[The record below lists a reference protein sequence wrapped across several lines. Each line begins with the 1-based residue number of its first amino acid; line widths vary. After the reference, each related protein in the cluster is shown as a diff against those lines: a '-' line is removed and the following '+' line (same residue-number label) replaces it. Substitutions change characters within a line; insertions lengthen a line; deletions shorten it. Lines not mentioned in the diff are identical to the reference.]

1 VSIDR
6 GTSRD
11 GSFVTRRRRITP
23 FHSRRDLLFERARA
37 STASMSTGSQLV
49 FDDDGAM
56 WDDGKFTGTRSHAR
70 RVRMHVAFDAW

>member
-1 VSIDR
+1 
-6 GTSRD
+6 
-11 GSFVTRRRRITP
+11 
-23 FHSRRDLLFERARA
+23 LFERARA